1 MTTGKTKFILCAAF
15 LLSFALLTSLTT
27 PSYGI
32 SNSNRAKE
40 ILDKTGDA
48 FPPPSYGISNSER
61 AKLILDKTDD
71 MWRGTS
77 SFGRFT
83 MNIKTKHYERSL
95 TMEGYSLGKDYS
107 LIKILKPLKE
117 KNTITLKSVNS
128 IYTYLPKTDRT
139 IRLTSSMMTSSWMG
153 SHLTNDDLIKES
165 RLSEDY
171 DFDITDENKNTIEI
185 TLTPKEDAA
194 IIWGKIV
201 LTVRAKDYIPLTSKN
216 YDEDMVLARITTF
229 SNIQIMDKR
238 LIPLTLKV
246 VPTDKENEYTEFNYE
261 LLDFDINIDED
272 FFSLT
277 NLKARTR

>member
-1 MTTGKTKFILCAAF
+1 MKIKIIILLFTIF
-15 LLSFALLTSLTT
+15 LLPANSL
-27 PSYGI
+27 PV
-32 SNSNRAKE
+32 
-40 ILDKTGDA
+40 
-48 FPPPSYGISNSER
+48 SNSER
-61 AKLILDKTDD
+61 AKKILDITDD
-71 MWRGTS
+71 MWRGSS

-83 MNIKTKHYERSL
+83 MNIKTKHYKRSL

-139 IRLTSSMMTSSWMG
+139 IRLTTSMMTSSWMG

-171 DFDITDENKNTIEI
+171 DFDITKETDKIIEL

-194 IIWGKIV
+194 VIWGKIV
-201 LTVRAKDYIPLTSKN
+201 LTVTAKDYIPVTSEN
-216 YDEDMVLARITTF
+216 FDEDMVLARITTF
-229 SNIQIMDKR
+229 SNVKMMDSR

-246 VPTDKENEYTEFNYE
+246 VPTDKENEYTEFTYDK
-261 LLDFDINIDED
+261 LDFDIDINED

-277 NLKARTR
+277 NLKSKSR